1 MKKLLTICFLVIISF
16 VNVNGQWYVKKYGV
30 KDINDL
36 TRDQLTVS
44 FEESKWSLITSG
56 GIALMGGGVYLI
68 SKYGDNSIGED
79 ATFFEQLLGERGKKK
94 LGMAAGFGMLAGGA
108 IGVIVYAGRKGKIS
122 SVIRNNYPYS
132 GLIELSPTVI
142 LCRSTRAY
150 YPGLALTY
158 NF

>member
-1 MKKLLTICFLVIISF
+1 MKKLLTISFLVIISF
-16 VNVNGQWYVKKYGV
+16 INMNGQWYVKKYGV

-36 TRDQLTVS
+36 SRDQLAAS
-44 FEESKWSLITSG
+44 FEESKWNLLTSG
-56 GIALMGGGVYLI
+56 GIALMGGGIYLI

-122 SVIRNNYPYS
+122 SVIRSNYPS
-132 GLIELSPTVI
+132 AGLIKFTPTVI
-142 LCRSTRAY
+142 LNSSSRSF
-150 YPGLALTY
+150 YPGIRLTC